1 MRSTKVQEMC
11 HSGGVSTERADY
23 SGAAGRNHSLP
34 VNADK
39 RNGQIAAS
47 SAEVCT
53 GYASVYSTV

>member
-34 VNADK
+34 ADK

-47 SAEVCT
+47 SAQVCT

>member
-1 MRSTKVQEMC
+1 MKSAKVQEMC

-23 SGAAGRNHSLP
+23 SGTAGRNHSLP
-34 VNADK
+34 VNADR

-53 GYASVYSTV
+53 GYASVYPTV